1 MRAIIFGLGLVLLL
15 CTCQTA
21 QQIAD
26 SAADNAKPAMAPVLS
41 ERPPLSSTWSSESG
55 KFYIGAKLFSVGV
68 SHNLFN
74 RISVTLGGQEAIE
87 LPRGSST
94 NFQPIDRSQLQ
105 SGKVYFRITVEQT
118 DANAQTEVDA
128 LEVVDNVLRA
138 AGVFPLNTGI
148 VEEQDLTVRET
159 SINPRYAGTADEK
172 RETTVRVS
180 FSRGLSGPPGQ
191 GWMSHCEFSFPQG
204 FSQTARGGLAG
215 ERVTYGFSTDKCKRV
230 GVLLD
235 GVRSN
240 VVEFTNDSAQFG
252 NFPFDIPADATP
264 GSTINFQFFGE
275 DLLKRVSFFNA
286 KAVVQRPPPP
296 KPCPTNNGNAGNMIQ
311 FRFCGICGEERVP
324 VQNFAC
330 SAAEGRQAAA
340 DSLGGHQ
347 NCTLLTGDCPICP
360 ITTEN
365 PAGQV
370 QPFTFCIATPAGAF
384 AWNISEVTQGAC
396 KKDDAKDVVQVAFS
410 NSVVTEGT
418 QQAFPICTACPGQA
432 LRRDDINACTESQ
445 AIDMQRAQFPAC
457 TVARCP

>member
-1 MRAIIFGLGLVLLL
+1 MRTIISVLSLVPLL
-15 CTCQTA
+15 CACQAT
-21 QQIAD
+21 QQIAE
-26 SAADNAKPAMAPVLS
+26 SAANNAKPAMAPVLS
-41 ERPPLSSTWSSESG
+41 ERPPSSSTWSTESG

-74 RISVTLGGQEAIE
+74 HISVTLGGQEAIE
-87 LPRGSST
+87 LPRGSWT
-94 NFQPIDRSQLQ
+94 DFRPIDRSQLQ
-105 SGKVYFRITVEQT
+105 IGKVYYRITGVQS
-118 DANAQTEVDA
+118 DANAQTEVDM

-180 FSRGLSGPPGQ
+180 FSRMLSGPPGQ
-191 GWMSHCEFSFPQG
+191 GWMSHCAFSFPQG

-230 GVLLD
+230 GVLRD

-240 VVEFTNDSAQFG
+240 VVEFADDSARFG
-252 NFPFDIPADATP
+252 NFPFDIPANATP

-275 DLLKRVSFFNA
+275 DLLKRVSYFNA
-286 KAVVQRPPPP
+286 MAVVQRPPPP

-330 SAAEGRQAAA
+330 SAAEGQQAATN
-340 DSLGGHQ
+340 SLSGRT
-347 NCTLLTGDCPICP
+347 NCTLVTGDCPICP

-370 QPFTFCIATPAGAF
+370 QAFTFCIATPAGAF

-396 KKDDAKDVVQVAFS
+396 KKDDAKNVVQVAFS
-410 NSVVTEGT
+410 DSVVTEGT
-418 QQAFPICTACPGQA
+418 QQAFPICTACPGQTP
-432 LRRDDINACTESQ
+432 RRDDINACTESQ
-445 AIDMQRAQFPAC
+445 AIDMQKAQFPTC